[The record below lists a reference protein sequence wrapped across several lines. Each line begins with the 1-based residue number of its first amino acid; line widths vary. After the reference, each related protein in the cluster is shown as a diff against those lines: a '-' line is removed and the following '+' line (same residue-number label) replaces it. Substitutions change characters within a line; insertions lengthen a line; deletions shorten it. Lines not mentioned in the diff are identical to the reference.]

1 MMMLPNKYSQPPN
14 LNAEDYRH
22 SSTDQQT
29 LINIY
34 ATGISFKERALGMNI
49 QQIFVWL
56 RRAI

>member
-1 MMMLPNKYSQPPN
+1 MAMLSNKYPQPPD

-34 ATGISFKERALGMNI
+34 AMGISFKEGALVMNI

-56 RRAI
+56 YRAI